1 MLAHVAKRFTPGQY
15 YRRNGCIPSLQHEL
29 WRSKSVDSR
38 QTSLGMWLRLVAVA
52 MLVTLAVLQYTL
64 YISTTTKIVKLDT
77 KSKPCSVSEV
87 KVAKTKLNMLMI
99 TEPYILLSAY
109 ESLHRCAANTF
120 VPVEEYTDSDI
131 LIVVSLSKGSGIGED
146 IVRATWA
153 RGLKNVILTRNN
165 LKKGHSDKGGALK
178 VIQSHLESEKFRDVK
193 WILLVES
200 NTFVNYRQLLSHLS
214 KFRYSVPILFGFFFD
229 LKKSL
234 KGQMGN
240 NFVYPD
246 RGAGMVLSRPA
257 FDTVL
262 ANINTYKCKDSHTKY
277 KIDYPRAISFCCKAS
292 DVPIVHSNLFVPSH
306 LSSLELSTEDK
317 ASGSAILRSYVFKKI
332 TIHPVE
338 NLEVMKLY
346 SSVTRE
352 RGGTM
357 PLSKDLD
364 SSIGKQKA
372 VASFKDEIQQLY
384 YINLDENTKR
394 KSFMQHWLAKQ
405 GISYERV
412 PAIRG
417 VGGSS
422 ECVSK
427 YHPGRWCKGVSSWT
441 SSLLSIMDKKKTAGL
456 TVVVEDDVYL
466 PTKKIK
472 SYISLVPT
480 DWDVIRFDCN
490 LDNKVPKTFK
500 TFGKLV
506 FKTNQVEGQ
515 NIKSN
520 NMHDIYCGG
529 INAMVWKEGS
539 VKKIRK
545 VLGRKPH
552 DDPSCKL
559 TTNDINSYCI
569 QAGIVQHKYEFE
581 SEIPQFDI
589 ETSVDCKGHWSLFS
603 KNRTCEYKNLVMWK
617 KKFYYIPSRHAKK
630 LSEETHGVIFTDRP
644 IRVRT
649 GYMDTYVFLP
659 ELLQNLQEVVKE
671 KINRR
676 NGIHAFFGRQWP
688 NSVGH
693 GVWNDIFAV
702 FHSLVR
708 FGYENSK
715 FHPVVIDPKDSPCC
729 RNEIDFRDFSG
740 NKLEFLK
747 DFSDGLYVFEKV
759 VVGTSMLQADDVS
772 LFRQWLSGYP
782 RARNMLQKFRDR
794 WYKSYSLSIANHYKF
809 TNISKIVIIE
819 NKREELAMRN
829 LFLWLRSNF
838 PNEDVNY
845 LEWKKYGSMAKL
857 VPYLSTADIYISGV
871 GTAMMWAPL
880 LRDGSVVIN
889 LGEIVGGKSW
899 GKQILYYLHE
909 MDHMMSSGIRVL
921 YYPPRIRWKN
931 RNQKKIDFAPLK
943 SLVDKAIRIFNEGFS
958 RPVKM
963 LDNAGY
969 HAIVFYNFCMAN
981 KQHCLKIM
989 SGMNAMGMSVEEAK
1003 AINWEGGC
1011 VHEGRYVPHII
1022 WGHGQW
1028 KPGGACFKRFA
1039 LSVIRNEIENMKI
1052 KLSERLF
1059 E

>member
-1 MLAHVAKRFTPGQY
+1 M
-15 YRRNGCIPSLQHEL
+15 
-29 WRSKSVDSR
+29 
-38 QTSLGMWLRLVAVA
+38 
-52 MLVTLAVLQYTL
+52 
-64 YISTTTKIVKLDT
+64 
-77 KSKPCSVSEV
+77 
-87 KVAKTKLNMLMI
+87 
-99 TEPYILLSAY
+99 
-109 ESLHRCAANTF
+109 
-120 VPVEEYTDSDI
+120 
-131 LIVVSLSKGSGIGED
+131 
-146 IVRATWA
+146 
-153 RGLKNVILTRNN
+153 
-165 LKKGHSDKGGALK
+165 
-178 VIQSHLESEKFRDVK
+178 
-193 WILLVES
+193 
-200 NTFVNYRQLLSHLS
+200 
-214 KFRYSVPILFGFFFD
+214 
-229 LKKSL
+229 
-234 KGQMGN
+234 
-240 NFVYPD
+240 
-246 RGAGMVLSRPA
+246 
-257 FDTVL
+257 
-262 ANINTYKCKDSHTKY
+262 
-277 KIDYPRAISFCCKAS
+277 
-292 DVPIVHSNLFVPSH
+292 
-306 LSSLELSTEDK
+306 
-317 ASGSAILRSYVFKKI
+317 
-332 TIHPVE
+332 
-338 NLEVMKLY
+338 
-346 SSVTRE
+346 
-352 RGGTM
+352 
-357 PLSKDLD
+357 
-364 SSIGKQKA
+364 
-372 VASFKDEIQQLY
+372 
-384 YINLDENTKR
+384 
-394 KSFMQHWLAKQ
+394 
-405 GISYERV
+405 
-412 PAIRG
+412 
-417 VGGSS
+417 
-422 ECVSK
+422 
-427 YHPGRWCKGVSSWT
+427 
-441 SSLLSIMDKKKTAGL
+441 
-456 TVVVEDDVYL
+456 
-466 PTKKIK
+466 
-472 SYISLVPT
+472 
-480 DWDVIRFDCN
+480 
-490 LDNKVPKTFK
+490 
-500 TFGKLV
+500 
-506 FKTNQVEGQ
+506 
-515 NIKSN
+515 
-520 NMHDIYCGG
+520 
-529 INAMVWKEGS
+529 
-539 VKKIRK
+539 
-545 VLGRKPH
+545 
-552 DDPSCKL
+552 
-559 TTNDINSYCI
+559 
-569 QAGIVQHKYEFE
+569 
-581 SEIPQFDI
+581 
-589 ETSVDCKGHWSLFS
+589 
-603 KNRTCEYKNLVMWK
+603 
-617 KKFYYIPSRHAKK
+617 
-630 LSEETHGVIFTDRP
+630 
-644 IRVRT
+644 
-649 GYMDTYVFLP
+649 
-659 ELLQNLQEVVKE
+659 KE

-676 NGIHAFFGRQWP
+676 NGIYAFFGRQWP

-772 LFRQWLSGYP
+772 LCRQWLSGYP
-782 RARNMLQKFRDR
+782 RARNLLQKFRDR

-943 SLVDKAIRIFNEGFS
+943 SLVDKAIKLFNEGFT

-981 KQHCLKIM
+981 IQHCLKIM